1 MFGGNNTY
9 VDYYFSNNYV
19 LQHQNE
25 LLKKLLKKE
34 KEKNKD
40 LKATNKIIQDYI
52 INLENK
58 NVSLHNDLDELKFN
72 YNMLKE
78 NKDVIGVIED
88 FEKI

>member
-1 MFGGNNTY
+1 M
-9 VDYYFSNNYV
+9 
-19 LQHQNE
+19 LI
-25 LLKKLLKKE
+25 
-34 KEKNKD
+34 
-40 LKATNKIIQDYI
+40 KATNKIIQDYI